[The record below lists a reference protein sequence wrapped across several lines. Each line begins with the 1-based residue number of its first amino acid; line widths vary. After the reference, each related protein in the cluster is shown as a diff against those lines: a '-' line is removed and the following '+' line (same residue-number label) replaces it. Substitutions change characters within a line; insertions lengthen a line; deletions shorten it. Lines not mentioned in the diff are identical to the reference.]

1 MADKYIAL
9 LTGIETE
16 VEGTITGGTAAQ
28 DGKIVA
34 LDATG
39 RLSQT
44 IMPVGITPDTYT
56 GTASEALSAANP
68 FVYVK
73 SDGQVAN
80 ASAASGGNPTIGFV
94 LANHASAS
102 QAVVYFEGRV
112 TGLTGLTVGA
122 RYYLSDT
129 TAGGLTTT
137 PVSGAGKL
145 HQYLGRAV
153 STTTLSF
160 EADDHIVR
168 A

>member
-9 LTGIETE
+9 LNGVEQE
-16 VEGTITGGTAAQ
+16 VEGTVTGGTATQAG
-28 DGKIVA
+28 DLVA
-34 LDATG
+34 LDGSG
-39 RLSQT
+39 RLDPT
-44 IMPVGITPDTYT
+44 VMPVGVVADTYSGIAAET
-56 GTASEALSAANP
+56 LSAASP

-80 ASAASGGNPTIGFV
+80 ASAAVGGSPTIGFV
-94 LANHASAS
+94 LANFAA
-102 QAVVYFEGRV
+102 AATALVYFEGRV
-112 TGLTGLTVGA
+112 TGLSGLTVGA

-129 TAGGLTTT
+129 TPGGLTAT

-160 EADDHIVR
+160 EADDYILR